1 MSLYINDATGV
12 DELTR
17 TGSKEQTYKTPAYAL
32 FAAQQQDATAPEPK
46 LYVFKTEENDYL
58 EISASA
64 LKKARKGCDGLK
76 KKAIKQKEQA
86 AKQEEQAAA
95 AAAKQMA
102 NLHITIEEDK
112 SLPAA
117 LKCKINQAYDHVGE
131 RVKVS
136 GWIHRLRSNKKV
148 VFVVLRDGSGYIQCV
163 LTGNL
168 ALAQQTLD
176 LTLESTVTL
185 YGSIKKVPEG
195 KSAPGGVELDVDY
208 YEVVGLAPSGDE
220 SFSNKITEDA
230 DPSILLD
237 QRHLALRGE
246 TLSGVMKVRAA
257 LLGAVRRVYREENLT
272 EVTPPCMVQTQVEG
286 GSTLFKLDYYG
297 EEAFLTQSS
306 QLYLETCLPSLGDVY
321 CMQES
326 FRAEKSHTRRHLSEY
341 THIEA
346 ELAFLTFDDLLQHI
360 ETLIVKS
367 IQYVLEDP
375 VAGPI
380 IKELNPDFVAPKA
393 PFMRLEYKDAIEW
406 LKEHQIL
413 NEEGKEFQFGDDIAE
428 AAERKMTDTIGVPIL
443 LTKFPVE
450 IKSFYMPRCKDDP
463 RVTESVDVLMPTV
476 GEITGGSMRI
486 ANLDELMAGFKR
498 EGIDPKPYYWF
509 IDQRKYGT
517 CPHGGYGIG
526 TERILAWLCNR
537 YTVRD
542 CSLYPRFSGR
552 CKP

>member
-257 LLGAVRRVYREENLT
+257 LLL
-272 EVTPPCMVQTQVEG
+272 
-286 GSTLFKLDYYG
+286 
-297 EEAFLTQSS
+297 
-306 QLYLETCLPSLGDVY
+306 SLI
-321 CMQES
+321 
-326 FRAEKSHTRRHLSEY
+326 
-341 THIEA
+341 HI
-346 ELAFLTFDDLLQHI
+346 
-360 ETLIVKS
+360 
-367 IQYVLEDP
+367 
-375 VAGPI
+375 
-380 IKELNPDFVAPKA
+380 
-393 PFMRLEYKDAIEW
+393 
-406 LKEHQIL
+406 
-413 NEEGKEFQFGDDIAE
+413 
-428 AAERKMTDTIGVPIL
+428 
-443 LTKFPVE
+443 
-450 IKSFYMPRCKDDP
+450 
-463 RVTESVDVLMPTV
+463 
-476 GEITGGSMRI
+476 
-486 ANLDELMAGFKR
+486 
-498 EGIDPKPYYWF
+498 
-509 IDQRKYGT
+509 
-517 CPHGGYGIG
+517 
-526 TERILAWLCNR
+526 
-537 YTVRD
+537 
-542 CSLYPRFSGR
+542 
-552 CKP
+552 